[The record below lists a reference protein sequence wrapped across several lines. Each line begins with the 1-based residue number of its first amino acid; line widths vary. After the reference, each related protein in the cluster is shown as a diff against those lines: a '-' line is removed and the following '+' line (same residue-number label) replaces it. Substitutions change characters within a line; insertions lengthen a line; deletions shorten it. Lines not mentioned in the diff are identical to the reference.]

1 VSRRSPSTK
10 PPAGW
15 SRSTRSTC
23 SPSRSTAST
32 ASAGTEIAADQSQT
46 RPSRPKFARRRRQI
60 LDAAA
65 QVFYEKGYEATSTRD
80 IADAAGLLKGSLYYY
95 VDSKEDFLY
104 EISRA
109 THAGALATV
118 DRVRQVDGD
127 ALARLAALV
136 REHLHYFVENRINA
150 TVYLREFRVLS
161 PERQAVIAADG
172 DSYLDY
178 VRELLTE
185 GQRDGLVAL
194 DLDVRL
200 VSIGLVG
207 MINSAWLWYQPNGA
221 LTSDEI
227 ADEFAK
233 LVVAGVASDA
243 AVAAA
248 GSPSR
253 LRRSLTS
260 GR

>member
-1 VSRRSPSTK
+1 M
-10 PPAGW
+10 
-15 SRSTRSTC
+15 
-23 SPSRSTAST
+23 
-32 ASAGTEIAADQSQT
+32 
-46 RPSRPKFARRRRQI
+46 
-60 LDAAA
+60 
-65 QVFYEKGYEATSTRD
+65 
-80 IADAAGLLKGSLYYY
+80 
-95 VDSKEDFLY
+95 
-104 EISRA
+104 
-109 THAGALATV
+109 
-118 DRVRQVDGD
+118 
-127 ALARLAALV
+127 
-136 REHLHYFVENRINA
+136 
-150 TVYLREFRVLS
+150 LS
-161 PERQAVIAADG
+161 PERRAVIAADG

-185 GQRDGLVAL
+185 GQREGLVAR

-243 AVAAA
+243 AFAAA

-253 LRRSLTS
+253 LRQSLIT